1 MLYDDGSNIRPS
13 FNGSSYRNISQ
24 KKGRDRNRTEVV
36 SFSSM
41 HFIVFMNLRDKIFL
55 RSVTST
61 VGSIESTIS
70 IAAYH
75 ISRTQTTGSRN
86 TDYGTR
92 NPVATEIN
100 LRQNLDVT

>member
-1 MLYDDGSNIRPS
+1 MGLISGLLSMVQTTCNPWDLWKHTGNGTETRSTPYSKEIRN
-13 FNGSSYRNISQ
+13 F
-24 KKGRDRNRTEVV
+24 
-36 SFSSM
+36 
-41 HFIVFMNLRDKIFL
+41 
-55 RSVTST
+55 
-61 VGSIESTIS
+61 TIS

-100 LRQNLDVT
+100 LRQNPDI